1 MAIQALREQSYYV
14 LAALLDGPQHGYGI
28 IKQARRLTGGEV
40 VLPPGTLYGALE
52 RLADAGLIIA
62 AGEEVVDGRVRR
74 YFRLSETGH
83 ATLLHEATRLEA
95 AAKLVLGRVAA
106 GVG

>member
-52 RLADAGLIIA
+52 RLADAELIA
-62 AGEEVVDGRVRR
+62 AHGEEVVDGRVRR
-74 YFRLSETGH
+74 YFRLTDAGH
-83 ATLLHEATRLEA
+83 ATLINEATRLEA
-95 AAKLVLGRVAA
+95 AARLVLGRVAA

>member
-28 IKQARRLTGGEV
+28 IKQARRLTGGGV

-52 RLADAGLIIA
+52 RLAEAGLIA
-62 AGEEVVDGRVRR
+62 ADGEEVVDGRVRR
-74 YFRLSETGH
+74 YFRLTDEGR
-83 ATLLHEATRLEA
+83 ATLLHEATRLESA
-95 AAKLVLGRVAA
+95 ARLVLERLTAHVA
-106 GVG
+106 